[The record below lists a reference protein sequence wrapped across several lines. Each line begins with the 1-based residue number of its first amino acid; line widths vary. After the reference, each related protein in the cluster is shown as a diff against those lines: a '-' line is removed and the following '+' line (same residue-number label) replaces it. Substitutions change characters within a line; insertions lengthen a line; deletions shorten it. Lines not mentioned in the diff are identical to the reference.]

1 MRHLRAILFPFDFSG
16 AGLAM
21 APYVVSMAQRFSAT
35 VTVLHAVNLVPEYDL
50 GSCLETTSVSTR
62 TRIPYTPAFQEL
74 RDERQRQLEEF
85 AKNRFAGVNHATKI
99 EDGDPA
105 AVIECVAQR
114 ENVDLIMMPTKGLGK
129 FRRMLVGSVTAKV
142 LHDVDYPI
150 FTTAHESAPT
160 SAPVTSYRSIV
171 CAVDLTREADAV
183 LQAAALIGQ
192 VYGAKVCLIHMVP
205 EPSTAGGGDAIGES
219 IRQALDQSIKSVGRN
234 GDDVKVRVLDEEIP
248 EGVRR
253 IAIEEDA
260 ELVVVGRGH
269 EEGNVSRMWSHLY
282 TIIRESPCPVLSV

>member
-1 MRHLRAILFPFDFSG
+1 MS
-16 AGLAM
+16 
-21 APYVVSMAQRFSAT
+21 VSMAQRFSAT

-50 GSCLETTSVSTR
+50 GSCLETTCVSTR
-62 TRIPYTPAFQEL
+62 TPIPYTPEFREL

-85 AKNRFAGVNHATKI
+85 AKNRFADVNHATKI

-114 ENVDLIMMPTKGLGK
+114 ENVDLIMMPTKGLGT

-150 FTTAHESAPT
+150 FTTAHESDPT
-160 SAPVTSYRSIV
+160 SASVTSYRSIV

-183 LQAAALIGQ
+183 LQAAALVGQ
-192 VYGAKVCLIHMVP
+192 VYGAKVCLIHMAQG
-205 EPSTAGGGDAIGES
+205 PSTEGGGDAIGES
-219 IRQALDQSIKSVGRN
+219 VRQALNQSIKSVGCKSE
-234 GDDVKVRVLDEEIP
+234 DVKVRVLDAEIP

-269 EEGNVSRMWSHLY
+269 EKGNVSRMWSHLY